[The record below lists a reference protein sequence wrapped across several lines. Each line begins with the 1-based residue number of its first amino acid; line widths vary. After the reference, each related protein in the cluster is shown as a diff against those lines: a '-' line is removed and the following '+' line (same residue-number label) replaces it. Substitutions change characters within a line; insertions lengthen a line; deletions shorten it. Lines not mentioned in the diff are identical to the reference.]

1 MSRITVFVGPSIS
14 RTTVQEIVPDA
25 LLLPP
30 AEQGDVHFAR
40 HQLGSDVIAMI
51 DGVHSQR
58 LPTWHC
64 ELLDVLAD
72 GARIL
77 GAASMGA
84 LRAVECAPWGA
95 EPIGEIAEWY
105 ASGYID
111 GDDEVCLAHGD
122 ESTGWKQFSI
132 PMVNVRATLKA
143 VPSIMLSA
151 IRKEEI
157 IEVAKGIFYP
167 ERTWRR
173 IADACELRDFDLE
186 EYEVDLKQADAMALC
201 YLLAD
206 LPPRKKPER
215 EIRNLDAGYSGV
227 FKTNDAKIFHH
238 GKIHRLHEIAPDSA
252 FTYRLSMERRLALE
266 FCEMAG
272 ITPRE
277 GFKPN
282 PNEPLLDMRP
292 EEMAELIREEAMLA
306 RAREW
311 LASSK
316 ANFGLVSHVNDWLRV
331 HGLYESR
338 KESLV

>member
-206 LPPRKKPER
+206 LPPQRSRSGKSGTWTPGIPGSSRPTTRRSFTTGRSTVCMKLPR
-215 EIRNLDAGYSGV
+215 TRRSLTAYRWRDGSRWNFARWRALRRGRDSNPTRMNRCSTCDRRRWRN
-227 FKTNDAKIFHH
+227 
-238 GKIHRLHEIAPDSA
+238 
-252 FTYRLSMERRLALE
+252 
-266 FCEMAG
+266 
-272 ITPRE
+272 
-277 GFKPN
+277 
-282 PNEPLLDMRP
+282 
-292 EEMAELIREEAMLA
+292 
-306 RAREW
+306 
-311 LASSK
+311 
-316 ANFGLVSHVNDWLRV
+316 
-331 HGLYESR
+331 
-338 KESLV
+338 

>member
-1 MSRITVFVGPSIS
+1 M
-14 RTTVQEIVPDA
+14 
-25 LLLPP
+25 
-30 AEQGDVHFAR
+30 EQGDVHFAR
-40 HQLGSDVIAMI
+40 HQLGADVIAMI

-58 LPTWHC
+58 LPAWHC
-64 ELLDVLAD
+64 EILDALAD
-72 GARIL
+72 GARVL

-132 PMVNVRATLKA
+132 PLVNVRATLKA

-151 IRKEEI
+151 KRKEEI
-157 IEVAKGIFYP
+157 LETAKSIFYP

-173 IADACELRDFDLE
+173 IQDACELRDFDLE
-186 EYEVDLKQADAMALC
+186 EYEVDLKQADAMQLC

-206 LPPRKKPER
+206 LPPKKKPER

-252 FTYRLSMERRLALE
+252 FTYRLAMERRLALE
-266 FCEMAG
+266 FCMVAG
-272 ITPRE
+272 ITPRD
-277 GFKPN
+277 GFKVPIDA
-282 PNEPLLDMRP
+282 PTLDLTP
-292 EEMAELIREEAMLA
+292 EDLEVLWREEAILA
-306 RAREW
+306 RGREW
-311 LASSK
+311 LSSSK
-316 ANFGLVSHVNDWLRV
+316 AQFGDVKCVTDWMRV
-331 HGLYESR
+331 HGIYESR
-338 KESLV
+338 KESL